1 MVGEGDLHNY
11 IYIYIYIIDL
21 WFYLILTKKIEKWF

>member
-1 MVGEGDLHNY
+1 MVGEGDLHN
-11 IYIYIYIIDL
+11 YIYIYIIDL